1 MSHTFSVSSELFFE
15 ALGGG
20 RTLQSGLCRFVIR
33 FSVSKSGLRG
43 GRSPLYFSLGTGCPF
58 PLYCVGSFGGFTLA
72 VVDPG
77 LCSAIQSLRSM
88 TGAGPAVFSVLYAFC
103 ARLQSKS
110 GRQHTTA
117 CPHAPHYHQMASSHP
132 GISRCPIDRTVFRP
146 LDVVARQY
154 LTHEHKM
161 AKIEC

>member
-1 MSHTFSVSSELFFE
+1 MFTAVFTVNVSVCAARCTSLWVPV
-15 ALGGG
+15 A
-20 RTLQSGLCRFVIR
+20 
-33 FSVSKSGLRG
+33 
-43 GRSPLYFSLGTGCPF
+43 RSPVLCW
-58 PLYCVGSFGGFTLA
+58 SFGGFSLV

-77 LCSAIQSLRSM
+77 SYSAMQSCRSM
-88 TGAGPAVFSVLYAFC
+88 AGAGPFGFSVLCAFC

-110 GRQHTTA
+110 GGQHTTA

-146 LDVVARQY
+146 LDVVGRQQ
-154 LTHEHKM
+154 LHLAHEHKM

>member
-1 MSHTFSVSSELFFE
+1 MFTAVFTVNVSVCAARCTSPWVPV
-15 ALGGG
+15 A
-20 RTLQSGLCRFVIR
+20 
-33 FSVSKSGLRG
+33 
-43 GRSPLYFSLGTGCPF
+43 RSPVLCW
-58 PLYCVGSFGGFTLA
+58 SFGGFSLV

-77 LCSAIQSLRSM
+77 SYSAMQSCRSM
-88 TGAGPAVFSVLYAFC
+88 AGAGPFGFSVLCAFC

-110 GRQHTTA
+110 GGQHTTA

-146 LDVVARQY
+146 LDVVGRQQ
-154 LTHEHKM
+154 LHLAHEHKM